1 MTVGV
6 IPRFSMKKHE
16 WARTATPRI
25 SACRTLP
32 SHHQGRTWYWEHLG
46 LLAKASYKAD
56 WELKKQW
63 YRENGL
69 WDQVI
74 TSEDYP
80 GGLGGIVYADE
91 MRKTAH
97 EQIFGN
103 S

>member
-1 MTVGV
+1 M
-6 IPRFSMKKHE
+6 
-16 WARTATPRI
+16 
-25 SACRTLP
+25 
-32 SHHQGRTWYWEHLG
+32 
-46 LLAKASYKAD
+46 
-56 WELKKQW
+56 
-63 YRENGL
+63 